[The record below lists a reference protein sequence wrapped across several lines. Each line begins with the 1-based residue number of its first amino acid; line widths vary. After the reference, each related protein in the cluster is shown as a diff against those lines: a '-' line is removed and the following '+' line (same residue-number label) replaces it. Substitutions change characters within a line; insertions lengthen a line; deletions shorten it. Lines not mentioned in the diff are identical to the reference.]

1 MRNPDKYYY
10 VEVALPKDNPAIESM
25 VAESERLDL
34 PLRVL
39 IKQACINTY
48 TPDEDMSEEL
58 PARSAKPKKRA
69 APHKKKVTGSD
80 DVPSTAFDSAS
91 AFLDE
96 GF

>member
-1 MRNPDKYYY
+1 MRNPDKYHY
-10 VEVALPKDNPAIESM
+10 VEVALPKENAAIEKM

-39 IKQACINTY
+39 IKQACINAY
-48 TPDEDMSEEL
+48 TDEDASEEK
-58 PARSAKPKKRA
+58 PRRVKPRSAKPTTR
-69 APHKKKVTGSD
+69 KKKASGSD
-80 DVPSTAFDSAS
+80 AVPDGAVDSAS

>member
-1 MRNPDKYYY
+1 MRNPDKYHY
-10 VEVALPKDNPAIESM
+10 VEVALPKENPAIQRM

-48 TPDEDMSEEL
+48 TDEDAPEESARSVKPKSTTKTRRKKAAANNAVPEHSEE
-58 PARSAKPKKRA
+58 
-69 APHKKKVTGSD
+69 
-80 DVPSTAFDSAS
+80 SAS